1 MLAPSISW
9 CDKCSLRAGYRHP
22 TDSPQRPA
30 DAHVAV
36 KEWHLDIDPRE
47 LRWESY
53 VKAGY
58 YGVLERFFADPAA
71 GCVSCVC
78 CMYAR

>member
-1 MLAPSISW
+1 MDAETGFWLAIAPH
-9 CDKCSLRAGYRHP
+9 CGAPRAFAPMLRAGVRREALA
-22 TDSPQRPA
+22 SGQE
-30 DAHVAV
+30 HVHV

-58 YGVLERFFADPAA
+58 YGVLERFFAGASA
-71 GCVSCVC
+71 VNG
-78 CMYAR
+78 

>member
-1 MLAPSISW
+1 MPI
-9 CDKCSLRAGYRHP
+9 LRECVRRETLESG
-22 TDSPQRPA
+22 QE
-30 DAHVAV
+30 HVNV

-58 YGVLERFFADPAA
+58 YGVLERFFADQS
-71 GCVSCVC
+71 VS
-78 CMYAR
+78 A